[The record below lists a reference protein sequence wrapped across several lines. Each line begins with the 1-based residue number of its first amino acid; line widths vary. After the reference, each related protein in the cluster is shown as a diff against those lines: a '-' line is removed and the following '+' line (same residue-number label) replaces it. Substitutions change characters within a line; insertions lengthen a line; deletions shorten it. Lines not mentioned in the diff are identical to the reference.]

1 MSKKTRRILVPVVIL
16 AVIAVVAIVVVPK
29 LLSSRRHSSAGF
41 TENMTYDVKT
51 QDVTA
56 STTVSGTVA
65 PAHSATV
72 TAPAAGKI
80 AAVYKKVGDKVTARE
95 IIARIDDT
103 DHQDALRQAEFHYR
117 SAIISAGTADLTNL
131 AQSKTQLE
139 NAVDQARAQ
148 QLSAEINLKNA
159 VAKDASDTTVAS
171 LQDAVIQAEENLVT
185 VQNNLKY
192 LQDSST
198 TSSVSQSSVAVQQAQ
213 LNLKVAEDQL
223 VADAQAIP
231 AKDTTADLAAVNS
244 ARLSLE
250 SANASASTD
259 TSVAQNKLK
268 AAQLEVTQAERAV
281 TAAKRNLAAG
291 QVTVSTSANDLEPL
305 KASVEQANESL
316 AAAKANLAAFPETVR
331 KYNFQV
337 QSNDEQKEEALY
349 ALNAEKKKAG
359 NYVITAPMSG
369 VITTMSV
376 AVGGTVASGAT
387 IAKLT
392 DWTTW
397 DANVSVDEMNVI
409 KLKAGQNA
417 SVTIDPYGDK
427 AFHGKIISVD
437 YASTSTSTS
446 SSQNSQGANLP
457 YTARIQLTDP
467 PSSLMTGMKC
477 DASITLSVAKNVLAV
492 PVESVISDNGKYYI
506 MVVSSTAGADKKQPT
521 MQTTRKEVRVGIASD
536 DYIQISSG
544 LKAGDRILR
553 NAGVSSVLPQQSK
566 GTDVDNA
573 GGGGLIG

>member
-16 AVIAVVAIVVVPK
+16 VVIAVVGIIVIPK

-131 AQSKTQLE
+131 AQTKTQLE

-171 LQDAVIQAEENLVT
+171 LQDAVTQAEENLVT
-185 VQNNLKY
+185 AQHNLKY

-250 SANASASTD
+250 SASASASAD
-259 TSVAQNKLK
+259 TSVAQNNLK

-281 TAAKRNLAAG
+281 TAAKRNLATG

-305 KASVEQANESL
+305 KASVEQANEAL
-316 AAAKANLAAFPETVR
+316 AAAKANLAAFPEAVR

-376 AVGGTVASGAT
+376 AAGGTVASGAT

-409 KLKAGQNA
+409 KLKAGQDA

-427 AFHGKIISVD
+427 AFHGKIISVG
-437 YASTSTSTS
+437 YASTS

-477 DASITLSVAKNVLAV
+477 DASIILSVAKNVLAV
-492 PVESVISDNGKYYI
+492 PIESVISDNGKYYV

-521 MQTTRKEVRVGIASD
+521 MQTTRKEVKVGIASD
-536 DYIQISSG
+536 DYIQIISG

-553 NAGVSSVLPQQSK
+553 NAGVSSVLPQQSN
-566 GTDVDNA
+566 NA
-573 GGGGLIG
+573 GGVTSKGLQG

>member
-1 MSKKTRRILVPVVIL
+1 
-16 AVIAVVAIVVVPK
+16 
-29 LLSSRRHSSAGF
+29 
-41 TENMTYDVKT
+41 MTYDVRT
-51 QDVTA
+51 QDVTV

-65 PAHSATV
+65 PAHSTTV

-80 AAVYKKVGDKVTARE
+80 ATVYKKVGDRVTAGE

-117 SAIISAGTADLTNL
+117 SVIISAGTADLTNL
-131 AQSKTQLE
+131 AQTKTQLE

-159 VAKDASDTTVAS
+159 VAKDASDTTMDS
-171 LQDAVIQAEENLVT
+171 LQDAVTQAEESLVT
-185 VQNNLKY
+185 AQDNLKY

-198 TSSVSQSSVAVQQAQ
+198 ASSASQSGVAVQQAQ
-213 LNLKVAEDQL
+213 LSLKTAEDQL
-223 VADAQAIP
+223 VADAQAG
-231 AKDTTADLAAVNS
+231 KDTTADLVAVNS

-250 SANASASTD
+250 SASASASAD
-259 TSVAQNKLK
+259 TSVAQNNLK

-376 AVGGTVASGAT
+376 AAGGTVASGAT

-409 KLKAGQNA
+409 KLKAGQDA

-427 AFHGKIISVD
+427 AFHGKIISVG
-437 YASTSTSTS
+437 YASTS

-477 DASITLSVAKNVLAV
+477 DASIILSVAKNVLAV
-492 PVESVISDNGKYYI
+492 PVESVISDNGKYYV

-521 MQTTRKEVRVGIASD
+521 MQTTRKEVKVGIASD
-536 DYIQISSG
+536 DYIQIISG

-566 GTDVDNA
+566 NA
-573 GGGGLIG
+573 GSVGLLG